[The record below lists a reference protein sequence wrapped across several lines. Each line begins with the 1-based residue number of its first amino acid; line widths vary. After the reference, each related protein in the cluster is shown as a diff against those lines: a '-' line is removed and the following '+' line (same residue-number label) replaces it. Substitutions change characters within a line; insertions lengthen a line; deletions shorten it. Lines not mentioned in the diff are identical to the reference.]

1 MRVKIIVMVVYVHT
15 RAIHR
20 LDGIVREDVR
30 VVIRVVDDGS
40 YWRVALILVREF
52 RVGMGLIV

>member
-1 MRVKIIVMVVYVHT
+1 MRVNIIVMVIYVHT

-20 LDGIVREDVR
+20 LYGIVREDVR

-52 RVGMGLIV
+52 RVGMSLVI